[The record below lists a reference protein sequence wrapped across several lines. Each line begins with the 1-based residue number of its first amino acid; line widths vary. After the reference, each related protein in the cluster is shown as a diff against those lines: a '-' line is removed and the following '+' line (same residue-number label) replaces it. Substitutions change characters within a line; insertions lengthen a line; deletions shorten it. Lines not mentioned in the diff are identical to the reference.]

1 MRYEIYVD
9 GDNNSKGKL
18 LHDSRSSDT
27 KTKVENCILNL
38 EDSKAGS
45 LNFDIDPEHPYYN
58 SINRVTSYVD
68 FYQNEEEIWSGRVMQ
83 EEIDFNNVRIIYC
96 EGELSYLND
105 TCQPQ
110 MEYKDSS
117 PQGIVQKLLDVHNQR
132 VDDRRKFYLK
142 ANGAS
147 FPPNVFD
154 DITFTTQYS
163 KTLDSIQNLMS
174 KYNWHVHVEKA
185 VENGV
190 RKRFLVFTEQS
201 TFETNTSQVIEFGKN
216 LVDYTGSFDM
226 SEIATAIIPL
236 GQKISSAGQTLMG
249 DVIPWDAEGYDGFY
263 GENQY
268 YSYNQEDGIQV
279 HTLDG
284 SGDVPHDE
292 SARGYCI
299 GDIDIPRS
307 MWSTAQEKKYLYFTG
322 RSDGGKVI
330 WFFRQRDNQHSS
342 FPILGMKTANNS
354 VVTTDSLE
362 EKVEIPVMEDVPE
375 GVALRFHTSGLITG
389 ITLRVNAQKEVDQ
402 VFDEYTTVE
411 SVNNDSVYVIAQ
423 SINLFKPGLIPGNV
437 NQTTGAVELST
448 ERYVIEEPI
457 DISAGT
463 YTISWLTKRSSHE
476 VDIYFYTKDDQGN
489 LTYQS
494 SESLYNNTT
503 TYTFTIAND
512 RTARFVFKRRDYSAM
527 ANDDIYDIQ
536 LEKSNVAHPYES
548 PLTPLDTYGWFERQV
563 TWDDTQDPQTLLDRA
578 VTYLKSGQFDKM
590 VINIKAYDLSMMIRN
605 IDAIK
610 LGQAIRVTSKP
621 HGLDRFFDVTKIS
634 INVSNWQQTI
644 YTLGYEQDFTLT
656 ASTNQIND
664 ALTSLI
670 SGDTHNALIAE
681 MKLNAVAQIIG
692 AMNGT
697 VTTLLNDNNKPIAH
711 FYSQSSP
718 STVYWSQFTAAD
730 CQIPC
735 LLLNYE
741 GIGFFANGIGTQT
754 NRTPPTITLV
764 NGSGQIVANA
774 IAAGTMLADRIRG
787 GTLDLVGYTDEV
799 GQDRYAKITVS
810 SKNPNTP
817 GTTQWWDYE
826 KRWTTQEVNPYPEG
840 TSDYADYESRRQYQT
855 DHYRLDSTPGAESIY
870 IYDGSTTWTDSGSGA
885 TSKPHWILIDD
896 ACIIGG
902 DFYQDDPNNSGQFNH
917 YSETGA
923 IWPNFSW
930 GDNYSYIASPD
941 LTGVCIAA
949 AGAIGFASQA
959 ILVSEQAIGDTYLPS
974 GTHGY
979 RSRTPMLNSFYVGR
993 TNHSVT
999 LCNVVTPHTTTVS
1012 VMGGDGQPFDL
1023 TYVDSVSV
1031 DRYKLD
1037 FVHGIFVDEGNA

>member
-9 GDNNSKGKL
+9 GDNNSRGKL
-18 LHDSRSSDT
+18 LHDSASSET
-27 KTKVENCILNL
+27 MTKVENCVLTL

-58 SINRVTSYVD
+58 AIGRVTSYIDVYENSD
-68 FYQNEEEIWSGRVMQ
+68 WLWSGRVMQ
-83 EEIDFNNVRIIYC
+83 EEIDINNLRIVYC
-96 EGELSYLND
+96 EGELAYLND

-110 MEYKDSS
+110 MEYKDSN
-117 PQGIVQKLLDVHNQR
+117 PKEVMQKMLDVHNQR
-132 VDDRRKFYLK
+132 VDDKRKFYLK
-142 ANGAS
+142 ANHAS
-147 FPPNVFD
+147 FPSNVFD

-163 KTLDSIQNLMS
+163 KTLDSIQDLMS
-174 KYNWHVHVEKA
+174 KYGWHVHVERG
-185 VENGV
+185 VEEGV
-190 RKRFLVFTEQS
+190 RKRFLVFTEGAS
-201 TFETNTSQVIEFGKN
+201 WVTNTTQTIEFGKN
-216 LVDYTGSFDM
+216 LIDYTGSFDM

-268 YSYNQEDGIQV
+268 YSYSQEDGIQV

-284 SGDVPHDE
+284 SGDVTHDE

-322 RSDGGKVI
+322 RSDGGKVM

-375 GVALRFHTSGLITG
+375 GVSLRFHTSGLITG

-411 SVNNDSVYVIAQ
+411 SVNNGSVYVVAQ
-423 SINLFKPGLIPGNV
+423 SINLFKPGLVPGNV
-437 NQTTGAVELST
+437 NQTTGAIELST
-448 ERYVIEEPI
+448 ERYVVEEPI

-476 VDIYFYTKDDQGN
+476 VDICFYTKDDQGN

-503 TYTFTIAND
+503 AYTFTISND
-512 RTARFVFKRRDYSAM
+512 RTARFVFKRRDYSTM
-527 ANDDIYDIQ
+527 TDDDIYDIQ

-563 TWDDTQDPQTLLDRA
+563 TWDDTQDPQTLYDRA

-590 VINIKAYDLSMMIRN
+590 TITVRAYDLAMMGYNVDTIR
-605 IDAIK
+605 
-610 LGQAIRVTSKP
+610 LGQSIRVTSKP
-621 HGLDRFFDVTKIS
+621 HGLDRFFDVTKVP
-634 INVSNWQQTI
+634 INISNWQQTT
-644 YTLGYEQDFTLT
+644 YTLGSEQDFSLT

-664 ALTSLI
+664 TLTSLI

-681 MKLNAVAQIIG
+681 MKLQAVAQLIG
-692 AMNGT
+692 AMNGA
-697 VTTLLNDNNKPIAH
+697 VTTILNDDNRPVAH
-711 FYSQSSP
+711 FYSETPP
-718 STVYWSQFTAAD
+718 STVYWSKFTTAD
-730 CQIPC
+730 CRIPC
-735 LLLNYE
+735 LMLNYN
-741 GIGFFANGIGTQT
+741 GIGFFANGIGTET
-754 NRTPPTITLV
+754 DPTDPTITLV
-764 NGSGQIVANA
+764 NESGQIVANA

-787 GTLDLVGYTDEV
+787 GTLDLVGYTDET
-799 GQDRYAKITVS
+799 QQQRYAKIRIP
-810 SKNPNTP
+810 KPENPYTP
-817 GTTQWWDYE
+817 GSQ
-826 KRWTTQEVNPYPEG
+826 
-840 TSDYADYESRRQYQT
+840 DYADYENRWWNHDSYFL
-855 DHYRLDSTPGAESIY
+855 LDSTPGTEEFM
-870 IYDGSTTWTDSGSGA
+870 IYDGNTKWQDAA
-885 TSKPHWILIDD
+885 TQTSSKPHWMTIKD
-896 ACIIGG
+896 ACVIGG
-902 DFYQDDPNNSGQFNH
+902 DYYQDNDGHFTR

-930 GDNYSYIASPD
+930 GAYDQQQGQD
-941 LTGVCIAA
+941 LCGPCIAA
-949 AGAIGFASQA
+949 VGAIGFASQR
-959 ILVSEQAIGDTYLPS
+959 ILVSAEEIGNHEGQHSYTPS
-974 GTHGY
+974 QGEIPNTSKGWFKEC
-979 RSRTPMLNSFYVGR
+979 L
-993 TNHSVT
+993 TNEHMR
-999 LCNVVTPHTTTVS
+999 LCNGITPHTDSITFKD
-1012 VMGGDGQPFDL
+1012 GDGNDV
-1023 TYVDSVSV
+1023 TINYVSSIDANMYELSFFHGFFIGERSV
-1031 DRYKLD
+1031 
-1037 FVHGIFVDEGNA
+1037 